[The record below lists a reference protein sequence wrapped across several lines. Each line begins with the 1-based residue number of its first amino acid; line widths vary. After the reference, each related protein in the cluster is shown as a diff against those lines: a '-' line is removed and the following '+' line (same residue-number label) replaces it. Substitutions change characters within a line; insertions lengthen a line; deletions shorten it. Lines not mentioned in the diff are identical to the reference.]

1 MRLIGITLMAAA
13 LLLNI
18 SALQAQNKGQELQR
32 QADAALEKKEYTQ
45 ARYFYL
51 QAYAALAEEKKYD
64 AAAVCGAKVSALYHR
79 ENMFKEAFEVLRNAD
94 QFLTQE
100 EREGGKQ
107 LAAAHYPLT
116 KERIR
121 MYIKLKN
128 VQRTDEQLSRLE
140 ELAKLAA
147 NDSLKSDVLYTR
159 ANYYYTFGQ
168 HAKGDEAINQLINQ
182 YKSIKAYDK
191 VTSCYKTLIDIA
203 RKGGNAALLART
215 YERFILWTDSVKAL
229 TAHDEMA
236 QLKQQYDQSQLI
248 IRQKEDSLSSKQY
261 IIIGLC
267 ILAVILAAA
276 LVLGGVVLFRFI
288 LLTRKQK
295 KAIAVANE
303 HNELKTHFIQN
314 ISSQME
320 PTLNTLPSSLP
331 GVQALHTFAG
341 HIQELSELEQ
351 SLTQP
356 YEMEEKNVNTF
367 CEALADKVRD
377 RLQSEVTLTVNAP
390 KLSVKIAPEPL
401 EHVLLHL
408 LDNAA
413 RYTPKEGKIWIDFKK
428 RGAHTHQFVVSDTG
442 CGIDEEKRDNLFKP
456 FSEVKDLTLGDGLGL
471 PICSL
476 MATKMNG
483 TLSMDTTYTKG
494 TRFVLELHV

>member
-1 MRLIGITLMAAA
+1 MRLLGTLLITAA
-13 LLLNI
+13 LLFNI
-18 SALQAQNKGQELQR
+18 STLHAQSKGEELQR
-32 QADAALEKKEYTQ
+32 QAATALEKKEYTQ
-45 ARYFYL
+45 ARYLYL
-51 QAYAALAEEKKYD
+51 QAYSALAEEKAYD
-64 AAAVCGAKVSALYHR
+64 AAAACGAKVGALYHR

-94 QFLTQE
+94 QYLSQE
-100 EREGGKQ
+100 EREGSKQ
-107 LAAAHYPLT
+107 MPAAHYPLT

-128 VQRTDEQLSRLE
+128 VQRADEQLIRLE
-140 ELAKLAA
+140 ELAKQA
-147 NDSLKSDVLYTR
+147 NSDSLKNDVLYTR

-168 HAKGDEAINQLINQ
+168 HTQGDEAINQLINQ
-182 YKSIKAYDK
+182 YKSAQAHDK
-191 VTSCYKTLIDIA
+191 VNECYKTLIDIA
-203 RKGGNAALLART
+203 RKSGNAALVART
-215 YERFILWTDSVKAL
+215 YEKFILWTDSVKAL
-229 TAHDEMA
+229 TARDEMA
-236 QLKQQYDQSQLI
+236 QLKQKYD
-248 IRQKEDSLSSKQY
+248 DSLLTIKQREGALSTKQY

-267 ILAVILAAA
+267 ILAAILAVV
-276 LVLGGVVLFRFI
+276 LVLGGVVLLRFI

-303 HNELKTHFIQN
+303 HNELKTRFIQN

-320 PTLNTLPSSLP
+320 PTLNTLPATLP

-356 YEMEEKNVNTF
+356 YEMEEKNINTF
-367 CEALADKVRD
+367 CESMAEKVRA
-377 RLQSEVTLTVNAP
+377 EVKADVTVTVNAP
-390 KLSVKIAPEPL
+390 KLSVKIAPEAL

-413 RYTPKEGKIWIDFKK
+413 RYTPEGGKIWLDFKK

-442 CGIDEEKRDNLFKP
+442 CGISEEKRDKLFKP
-456 FSEVKDLTLGDGLGL
+456 FSEVKDLTEGDGLGL

-483 TLSMDTTYTKG
+483 TLSIDPTYTKG

>member
-1 MRLIGITLMAAA
+1 MRLLGTLLITAA
-13 LLLNI
+13 LLFNI
-18 SALQAQNKGQELQR
+18 STLHAKNKGEELQR
-32 QADAALEKKEYTQ
+32 QAATALEKKEYTQ
-45 ARYFYL
+45 ARYLYL
-51 QAYAALAEEKKYD
+51 QAYSALAEEKAYD
-64 AAAVCGAKVSALYHR
+64 AAAACGAKVGALYHR

-94 QFLTQE
+94 QYLSQE
-100 EREGGKQ
+100 EREGSKQ
-107 LAAAHYPLT
+107 LPAAHYPLT

-128 VQRTDEQLSRLE
+128 VQRADEQLIRLE
-140 ELAKLAA
+140 ELAKQA
-147 NDSLKSDVLYTR
+147 NSDSLKNDVLYTR

-168 HAKGDEAINQLINQ
+168 HTQGDEAINQLINQ
-182 YKSIKAYDK
+182 YKSAQAYDK
-191 VTSCYKTLIDIA
+191 VNECYKTLIDIA
-203 RKGGNAALLART
+203 RKSGNATLVART
-215 YERFILWTDSVKAL
+215 YEKFILWTDSVKAL
-229 TAHDEMA
+229 TARDEMA
-236 QLKQQYDQSQLI
+236 QLKQKYD
-248 IRQKEDSLSSKQY
+248 DSLLTIKQREGALSTKQY

-267 ILAVILAAA
+267 ILAAILAVV
-276 LVLGGVVLFRFI
+276 LVLGGVVLLRFI

-303 HNELKTHFIQN
+303 HNELKTRFIQN

-320 PTLNTLPSSLP
+320 PTLNTLPATLP

-356 YEMEEKNVNTF
+356 YEMEEKNINTF
-367 CEALADKVRD
+367 CESMAEKVRA
-377 RLQSEVTLTVNAP
+377 EVKADVTVTVNAP
-390 KLSVKIAPEPL
+390 KLSVKIAPEAL

-413 RYTPKEGKIWIDFKK
+413 RYTPEGGKIWLDFKK

-442 CGIDEEKRDNLFKP
+442 CGISEEKRDKLFKP
-456 FSEVKDLTLGDGLGL
+456 FSEVKDLTEGDGLGL

-483 TLSMDTTYTKG
+483 TLSIDPTYTKG

>member
-1 MRLIGITLMAAA
+1 MRLLGTLLITAA
-13 LLLNI
+13 LLFNI
-18 SALQAQNKGQELQR
+18 STLHAQSKGEELQR
-32 QADAALEKKEYTQ
+32 QAATALEKKEYTQ
-45 ARYFYL
+45 ARYLYL
-51 QAYAALAEEKKYD
+51 QAYSALAEEKAYD
-64 AAAVCGAKVSALYHR
+64 AAAACGAKVGALYHR

-94 QFLTQE
+94 QYLSQE
-100 EREGGKQ
+100 EREGSKQ
-107 LAAAHYPLT
+107 LPAAHYPLT

-128 VQRTDEQLSRLE
+128 VQRADEQLIRLE
-140 ELAKLAA
+140 ELAKQA
-147 NDSLKSDVLYTR
+147 NSDSLKNDVLYTR

-168 HAKGDEAINQLINQ
+168 HTQGDEAINQLINQ
-182 YKSIKAYDK
+182 YKSAQAYDK
-191 VTSCYKTLIDIA
+191 VNECYKTLIDIA
-203 RKGGNAALLART
+203 RKSGNAALVART
-215 YERFILWTDSVKAL
+215 YEKFILWTDSVKAL
-229 TAHDEMA
+229 TARDEMA
-236 QLKQQYDQSQLI
+236 QLKQKYD
-248 IRQKEDSLSSKQY
+248 DSLLTIKQREGALSTKQY

-267 ILAVILAAA
+267 ILAAILAVV
-276 LVLGGVVLFRFI
+276 LVLGGVVLLRFI

-303 HNELKTHFIQN
+303 HNELKTRFIQN

-320 PTLNTLPSSLP
+320 PTLNTLPATLP

-356 YEMEEKNVNTF
+356 YEMEEKNINTF
-367 CEALADKVRD
+367 CESMAEKVRA
-377 RLQSEVTLTVNAP
+377 EVKADVTVTVNAP
-390 KLSVKIAPEPL
+390 KLSVKIAPEAL

-413 RYTPKEGKIWIDFKK
+413 RYTPEGGKIWLDFKK

-442 CGIDEEKRDNLFKP
+442 CGISEEKRDNLFKP
-456 FSEVKDLTLGDGLGL
+456 FSEVKELTEGDGLGL

-483 TLSMDTTYTKG
+483 TLSIDPTYTKG

>member
-1 MRLIGITLMAAA
+1 MRLLGTLLITAA
-13 LLLNI
+13 LLFNI
-18 SALQAQNKGQELQR
+18 STLHAKSKGEELQR
-32 QADAALEKKEYTQ
+32 QAATALEKKEYTQ
-45 ARYFYL
+45 ARYLYL
-51 QAYAALAEEKKYD
+51 QAYSALAEEKAYD
-64 AAAVCGAKVSALYHR
+64 AAAACGAKVGALYHR

-94 QFLTQE
+94 QYLSQE
-100 EREGGKQ
+100 EREGSKQ
-107 LAAAHYPLT
+107 LPAAHYPLT

-128 VQRTDEQLSRLE
+128 VQRADEQLIHLE
-140 ELAKLAA
+140 ELAKQA
-147 NDSLKSDVLYTR
+147 NSDSLKNDVLYTR

-168 HAKGDEAINQLINQ
+168 HTQGDEAINQLINQ
-182 YKSIKAYDK
+182 YKSAQAYDK
-191 VTSCYKTLIDIA
+191 VNECYKTLIDIA
-203 RKGGNAALLART
+203 RKSGNAALVART
-215 YERFILWTDSVKAL
+215 YEKFILWTDSVKAL
-229 TAHDEMA
+229 TARDEMA
-236 QLKQQYDQSQLI
+236 QLKQKYD
-248 IRQKEDSLSSKQY
+248 DSLLTIKQREGALSTKQY

-267 ILAVILAAA
+267 ILAAILAVV
-276 LVLGGVVLFRFI
+276 LVLGGVVLLRFI

-303 HNELKTHFIQN
+303 HNELKTRFIQN

-320 PTLNTLPSSLP
+320 PTLNTLPATLP

-356 YEMEEKNVNTF
+356 YEMEEKNINTF
-367 CEALADKVRD
+367 CESMAEKVRA
-377 RLQSEVTLTVNAP
+377 EVKADVTVTVNAP
-390 KLSVKIAPEPL
+390 KLSVKIAPEAL

-413 RYTPKEGKIWIDFKK
+413 RYTPEGGKIWLDFKK

-442 CGIDEEKRDNLFKP
+442 CGISEEKRDNLFKP
-456 FSEVKDLTLGDGLGL
+456 FSEVKDLTEGDGLGL

-483 TLSMDTTYTKG
+483 TLSIDPTYTKG

>member
-1 MRLIGITLMAAA
+1 MKLLGTLLTAAV
-13 LLLNI
+13 LTLNV
-18 SALQAQNKGQELQR
+18 STLHAQSKGQDLQR
-32 QADAALEKKEYTQ
+32 QAAASLEKKEYTQ
-45 ARYFYL
+45 ARYLYL
-51 QAYAALAEEKKYD
+51 QAYSALAEEKKYD
-64 AAAVCGAKVSALYHR
+64 AAAECGAKVGALYHR

-94 QFLTQE
+94 QFFSQE
-100 EREGGKQ
+100 ERDSGKQ
-107 LAAAHYPLT
+107 LPAAHYPLT

-121 MYIKLKN
+121 MYVKLKN
-128 VQRTDEQLSRLE
+128 LQRADEQLSRLE
-140 ELAKLAA
+140 ELAKQAA
-147 NDSLKSDVLYTR
+147 SDSLKNDVLYTR

-168 HAKGDEAINQLINQ
+168 QAQGDEAISRLINQ
-182 YKSIKAYDK
+182 YKAANAYDK
-191 VTSCYKTLIDIA
+191 VTDCYKTLIDIA
-203 RKGGNAALLART
+203 RKSGNAALVART
-215 YERFILWTDSVKAL
+215 YEKFILWTDSVRAL
-229 TAHDEMA
+229 TARDEMA
-236 QLKQQYDQSQLI
+236 QLKQKYDESLLTI
-248 IRQKEDSLSSKQY
+248 KQKESSLSTKQY

-267 ILAVILAAA
+267 ILAAILAAA
-276 LVLGGVVLFRFI
+276 LVLGGVILLRFI
-288 LLTRKQK
+288 LMTRKQK

-303 HNELKTHFIQN
+303 HNELKTRFIQN

-320 PTLNTLPSSLP
+320 PTLDTLPSSHP

-367 CEALADKVRD
+367 CEALAEKVRA
-377 RLQSEVTLTVNAP
+377 LVKPEVTVTVNAP
-390 KLSVKIAPEPL
+390 KLSVKIAPEAL

-413 RYTPKEGKIWIDFKK
+413 RYTPEGGKIWVDFKK

-442 CGIDEEKRDNLFKP
+442 CGISEEKRDNLFKP
-456 FSEVKDLTLGDGLGL
+456 FSEVKDLTEGDGLGL

-476 MATKMNG
+476 MVTKMNG
-483 TLSMDTTYTKG
+483 TLSIDPAYTKG